1 MNVIP
6 IKNAHALLSPSG
18 AEGWMTCVGKPAMER
33 GKPDDSN
40 EYSDEGTCAH
50 GVAAMCLTEG
60 KPATAYIGRRIE
72 VGPHR
77 TYEFRE
83 DMAAPTQCYVDAVLE
98 LKRQFVAQGASVSMH
113 VEVRVPIGHITGE
126 EDAEGTSDTVLI
138 ATFPDGSSTA
148 VVIDLKFGQGVRVDA
163 VKNKQGMLYA
173 LGTLRALDPLDE
185 ITTVLIVIHQPRIA
199 EEPSQWQCTVAEL
212 QEFAYE
218 AGCRAREAI
227 RIYKGEMGPGP
238 VGLRAGG
245 HCKKT
250 FCKARATC
258 PALASFVQENVGA
271 DFEVIPVMAEGSLI
285 NNTVTIAEDDN
296 LGKKMAATSII
307 EDWIKAVRAETERRL
322 LAGVEV
328 PGYKLVKGRQGDRA
342 WTSKD
347 EAEKLLKSFRLK
359 QEEMYKFTLIS
370 PTAAEKVLKESP
382 KRWAKAETLITRSE
396 GAISVAPVS
405 DKRPAITIAPPV
417 DDFDTVGEVEDLL

>member
-1 MNVIP
+1 
-6 IKNAHALLSPSG
+6 
-18 AEGWMTCVGKPAMER
+18 MTCVGKPAMER
-33 GKPDDSN
+33 GKPDGSK

-126 EDAEGTSDTVLI
+126 EGAEGTSDTVLI

-238 VGLRAGG
+238 VGLRAGE

-258 PALASFVQENVGA
+258 PALESFVQENVGA
-271 DFEVIPVMAEGSLI
+271 DFEVIEKSATHADCAAVIDATSPVRQ
-285 NNTVTIAEDDN
+285 TDDS

-370 PTAAEKVLKESP
+370 PTTAEKVLKESP